1 MPTRDERKAAAASNL
16 ALMRGA
22 FSKDTQE
29 TIDAAIIYEDGEGRE
44 LELPEVE
51 EGAATTTSVTS
62 DFAVKAVHSAKAVSY
77 THLKATG
84 GIPNPRRL
92 VSPWNGPHERASFV
106 SRAA

>member
-44 LELPEVE
+44 LEP
-51 EGAATTTSVTS
+51 
-62 DFAVKAVHSAKAVSY
+62 
-77 THLKATG
+77 
-84 GIPNPRRL
+84 P
-92 VSPWNGPHERASFV
+92 
-106 SRAA
+106 

>member
-62 DFAVKAVHSAKAVSY
+62 DFAVKAVHNAQGKTVVEGSVLVHAP
-77 THLKATG
+77 G
-84 GIPNPRRL
+84 RR
-92 VSPWNGPHERASFV
+92 VRGRRVRA
-106 SRAA
+106 

>member
-29 TIDAAIIYEDGEGRE
+29 TIDAAVIYEDGEGRE

-51 EGAATTTSVTS
+51 EGAATATSVTRM
-62 DFAVKAVHSAKAVSY
+62 VRTCGTRGK
-77 THLKATG
+77 TG
-84 GIPNPRRL
+84 
-92 VSPWNGPHERASFV
+92 
-106 SRAA
+106 RAARRVLPYERCNV

>member
-1 MPTRDERKAAAASNL
+1 MPTRDERREAAAKNL

-51 EGAATTTSVTS
+51 EGAATTTSVT
-62 DFAVKAVHSAKAVSY
+62 
-77 THLKATG
+77 
-84 GIPNPRRL
+84 RL
-92 VSPWNGPHERASFV
+92 
-106 SRAA
+106 